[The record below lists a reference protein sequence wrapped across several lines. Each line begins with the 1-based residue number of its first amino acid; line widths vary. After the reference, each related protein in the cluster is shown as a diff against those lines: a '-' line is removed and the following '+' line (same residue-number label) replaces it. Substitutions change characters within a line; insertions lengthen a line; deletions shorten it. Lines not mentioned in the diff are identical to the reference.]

1 MLKLTINPCF
11 YKGFFMVDQLILF
24 CYNISI
30 INHKGVIQMETN
42 TIIVLVAL
50 AYGLF
55 LGYCAGRAVGYS
67 QGADMVREI
76 YRK

>member
-1 MLKLTINPCF
+1 
-11 YKGFFMVDQLILF
+11 
-24 CYNISI
+24 
-30 INHKGVIQMETN
+30 METN

-67 QGADMVREI
+67 KGANMAVKI

>member
-1 MLKLTINPCF
+1 
-11 YKGFFMVDQLILF
+11 
-24 CYNISI
+24 
-30 INHKGVIQMETN
+30 METN

-55 LGYCAGRAVGYS
+55 LGYCAGRAHGYS
-67 QGADMVREI
+67 KGADMARAI

>member
-1 MLKLTINPCF
+1 
-11 YKGFFMVDQLILF
+11 
-24 CYNISI
+24 
-30 INHKGVIQMETN
+30 MESN
-42 TIIVLVAL
+42 TIVILLAL

-67 QGADMVREI
+67 KGADMAVRI

>member
-1 MLKLTINPCF
+1 M
-11 YKGFFMVDQLILF
+11 D
-24 CYNISI
+24 S
-30 INHKGVIQMETN
+30 N
-42 TIIVLVAL
+42 TIVFLAVF

-67 QGADMVREI
+67 KGADMAARI